1 MNPIEWLLEPANIAV
16 AIVAIN
22 FAAFAAFGLDKSHAE
37 HNRRRISEASL
48 LQLAYFGGLVGAYA
62 GRALFRHKTSKQPFS
77 NHLHMIGV
85 LQLFAAVF
93 LTIFLW

>member
-1 MNPIEWLLEPANIAV
+1 MANFV
-16 AIVAIN
+16 TVVCVMS
-22 FAAFAAFGLDKSHAE
+22 FVAFAAFGLDKSRAE

-48 LQLAYFGGLVGAYA
+48 LNLAFFGGIIGAYA
-62 GRALFRHKTSKQPFS
+62 GRALFRHKTRKQPFS